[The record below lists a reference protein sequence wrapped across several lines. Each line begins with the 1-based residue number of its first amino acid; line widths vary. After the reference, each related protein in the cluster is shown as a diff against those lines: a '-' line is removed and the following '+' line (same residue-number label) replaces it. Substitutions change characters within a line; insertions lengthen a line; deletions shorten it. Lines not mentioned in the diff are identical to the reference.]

1 LSLIRIP
8 FIGKL
13 TEPGEDES
21 VIGMEFG
28 PRAKLGKLK
37 RCQMGC
43 RIEDQLPQAREA
55 FVL

>member
-43 RIEDQLPQAREA
+43 WIEDQLPQAREA